1 MSAIVI
7 IIIMAFKSLKINLN
21 IAFQLT
27 SNFLPNSQILSYFPY
42 MLYTFPP
49 SLSPLE
55 YHVPFCILVLQTQMK
70 YTSSVSAL
78 ITAAKHMSI
87 LNSLN
92 PLSVRL
98 RWDSTLSVYYYA
110 HVLFSQL
117 KCKVVNSRIQGF
129 SNICVSN
136 NAQSRLVSDFSKV
149 PAS

>member
-1 MSAIVI
+1 MQLSNLPLTFYQTPKFLAIPHTC
-7 IIIMAFKSLKINLN
+7 S
-21 IAFQLT
+21 
-27 SNFLPNSQILSYFPY
+27 ILFH
-42 MLYTFPP
+42 LHC
-49 SLSPLE
+49 PLQNTI
-55 YHVPFCILVLQTQMK
+55 VPFCILVLQTQMK

-87 LNSLN
+87 LNSFN